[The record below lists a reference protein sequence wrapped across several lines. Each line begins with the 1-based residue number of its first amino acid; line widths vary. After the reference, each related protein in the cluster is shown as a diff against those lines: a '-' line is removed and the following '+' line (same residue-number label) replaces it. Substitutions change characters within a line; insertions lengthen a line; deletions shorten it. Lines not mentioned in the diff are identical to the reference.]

1 MAPLLAWWEHSWT
14 QIVLKEPSS
23 GWHHVLAGWEACLG
37 PPTLG
42 VDLFLDG
49 YRKREGGS
57 VPKSYSTWGAA
68 AAGEIPGQY

>member
-49 YRKREGGS
+49 LKLTHLLGNICTLLFRGHCRK
-57 VPKSYSTWGAA
+57 
-68 AAGEIPGQY
+68 I